1 MIDENGLTY
10 DEDARKD
17 LTDGRRRN
25 FKQGW
30 TRAVE
35 GREYEDALER
45 LTWNNLGWRL
55 GRLFGETPD
64 ELREEILEWC
74 VDQRDRTGDS

>member
-1 MIDENGLTY
+1 MTEDGLRY
-10 DEDARKD
+10 EKDVRKD

-25 FKQGW
+25 FEQGW

-45 LTWNNLGWRL
+45 LTWDN
-55 GRLFGETPD
+55 FG
-64 ELREEILEWC
+64 
-74 VDQRDRTGDS
+74 